1 MTRDQA
7 LSKIKKCL
15 ALAKSSNHHEAGVAM
30 RQAQKLMAEHSVTE
44 TDLTLADVSESVT
57 YAKHKTMT
65 PWEAKLAAMMD
76 AAFGVQH
83 LFRYGRAITKHSNL
97 VTRLELV
104 FIGVGAAPQVASYAY
119 SVLARQCAKDRL
131 EHIRKQ
137 PKTCKPITKTSRGD
151 VFAMGWVLG
160 VQKLLQTFSGLE
172 RDTRLITQYM
182 DTRYANREKKAIKN
196 RAKGQNVSHNDMEQG
211 YGAGKNAR
219 LDRGVGGMAQQGLLA

>member
-15 ALAKSSNHHEAGVAM
+15 ALAKSSNPHEAGAAM

-44 TDLTLADVSESVT
+44 MDLTLADVSESVT
-57 YAKHKTMT
+57 YAMHKTIT
-65 PWEAKLAAMMD
+65 PWEAELAAMMD
-76 AAFGVQH
+76 AAFGVKH
-83 LFRYGRAITKHSNL
+83 LCRHVRTITQQLNL
-97 VTRLELV
+97 VTRMEFV
-104 FIGVGAAPQVASYAY
+104 FVGVGAAPQVASYAY

-137 PKTCKPITKTSRGD
+137 PKTCKPITKTARGD
-151 VFAMGWVLG
+151 VFAIGWVLA
-160 VQKLLQTFSGLE
+160 VKKLLQTFCGLE
-172 RDTRLITQYM
+172 RDTQLITQYM
-182 DTRYANREKKAIKN
+182 DTRYTDLKKKAIKD

-219 LDRGVGGMAQQGLLA
+219 LNRGVTGMAQQGLLA